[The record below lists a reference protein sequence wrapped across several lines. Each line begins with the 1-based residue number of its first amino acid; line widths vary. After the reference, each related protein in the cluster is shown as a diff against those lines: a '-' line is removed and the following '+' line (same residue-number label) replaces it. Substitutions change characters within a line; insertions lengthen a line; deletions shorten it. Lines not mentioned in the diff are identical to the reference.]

1 MASKD
6 TAAAPENSA
15 PAFVLVVIHPFG
27 DRQRGDRIETP
38 DEIAEILAGENA
50 HFCNRV
56 AL

>member
-15 PAFVLVVIHPFG
+15 PTFVLVVIHPFG
-27 DRQRGDRIETP
+27 ERQRGDRIEAA
-38 DEIAEILAGENA
+38 DEIAEILTGENA